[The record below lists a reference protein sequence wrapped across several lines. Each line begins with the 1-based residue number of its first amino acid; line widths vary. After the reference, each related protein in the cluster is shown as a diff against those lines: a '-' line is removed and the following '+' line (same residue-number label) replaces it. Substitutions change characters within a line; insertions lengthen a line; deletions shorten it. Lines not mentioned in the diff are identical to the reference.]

1 VEPRLAEFLERK
13 LGAGWLA
20 PNYAFLFALA
30 VLLGL
35 YLAVRYAKNTGRDPL
50 KIFKVGVI
58 TVGAAFISARLF
70 VVLEHFG
77 YYSERPA
84 EIFYYWQHG
93 IASSGAYLGGIVAA
107 IVVSRWFQVRPST
120 FLDCAAPSVALA
132 ICLGRVG
139 CFLNGCCYGRPSTLS
154 WAVSFPPGSEPHDQQ
169 LFQGVIGPNQ
179 AALPLHPTQ
188 LYEALFALALFGLL
202 LAYRRR
208 PRRDGELIA
217 SLFLFYSCGRF
228 FFEFLRGDDRWM
240 ALGISVP
247 QYLSILGM
255 TIAASFL
262 LAARIRT
269 KAPARLYPKNSD
281 PEFAGRN
288 PATEAQAVG

>member
-1 VEPRLAEFLERK
+1 METRLVEFLERK

-20 PNYAFLFALA
+20 PNYALLFALA

-84 EIFYYWQHG
+84 EIFYYWQDG

-107 IVVSRWFQVRPST
+107 ILASRWLQVRPSA
-120 FLDCAAPSVALA
+120 FLDYAAPSVALA

-139 CFLNGCCYGRPSTLS
+139 CFLNGCCYGRPSTLP

-179 AALPLHPTQ
+179 AALSLHPTQ

-217 SLFLFYSCGRF
+217 LLFLFYSCGRF

-240 ALGISVP
+240 IAGFSVP
-247 QYLSILGM
+247 QYLSIAGIVLSGV
-255 TIAASFL
+255 FL
-262 LAARIRT
+262 FARRTSRKVPDSTFRSESECSLPLADVRPI
-269 KAPARLYPKNSD
+269 S
-281 PEFAGRN
+281 
-288 PATEAQAVG
+288 